1 MISED
6 ANPLNWLDEHGNY
19 LFRYAL
25 IRVSER
31 DIAED
36 LVQETFLAALKSY
49 SSFDGKSNIR
59 TWLTSILRHKIMDH
73 FRHIYKSEKNKVDL
87 KSGEMDDF
95 ISDGNKVG
103 RWRPGY
109 APGDWTVTP
118 DDRLQQKEFM
128 QILKECLGALPDRI
142 ASVFNLREIEGL
154 DTDEICKEFGISTTN
169 FWVIMHRARTG
180 LRRCLEIHWFDNTST
195 DTRDEA

>member
-6 ANPLNWLDEHGNY
+6 ENPLNWLEEHGDY

-49 SSFDGKSNIR
+49 SSFDGKSSIQ
-59 TWLTSILRHKIMDH
+59 TWLTSILRYKVMDH

-87 KSGEMDDF
+87 ESGEMDNF
-95 ISDGNKVG
+95 ISDGENVG

-118 DDRLQQKEFM
+118 DSRLQQKEFM

-142 ASVFNLREIEGL
+142 AAIFNLREIEGF

-195 DTRDEA
+195 DATNET